1 MFRLRFDAGYDLNR
15 PDRAEFFYAE
25 WHNLSVAPHGINGDG
40 VFFDPR
46 ARGPAKLPG
55 NVNYQ
60 GYSAYLEYAFGDR
73 LSVFGEVPYRTINFK
88 HLEDEPVPEGGSNNP
103 NGFSDLQFGFKAALV
118 ACPDRYL
125 TFQFRTYVPTGDPGQ
140 GLGTGHVSLEPGL
153 LFYQRFTD
161 RLVGQ
166 AQIMDWIP
174 IDGGSEAGNVLNYGA
189 GLAYDVYQRGN
200 LRITPVAEFIGWTI
214 LHGFESTNGVVNAT
228 APPGV
233 VLPAVGGVENAS
245 GATIVNGKIG
255 VRTYFGRGNDVY
267 IGWGHALTGSRWY
280 QDIVR
285 VEYRRTF

>member
-25 WHNLSVAPHGINGDG
+25 WHNLGVVPHGINGDG

-46 ARGPAKLPG
+46 ARGPNRLPG

-60 GYSAYLEYAFGDR
+60 GVSAYLEYAFGDR

-88 HLEDEPVPEGGSNNP
+88 HLDEDTPPGDNNP
-103 NGFSDLQFGFKAALV
+103 NGFSDLIFGFKAALL
-118 ACPDRYL
+118 ASPDQYL
-125 TFQFRTYVPTGDPGQ
+125 TFQFRTYVPTGDADR

-153 LFYQRFTD
+153 LFYQRLD
-161 RLVGQ
+161 ERLVLQ

-174 IDGGSEAGNVLNYGA
+174 IDGGSAAGNVLSYGA
-189 GLAYDVYQRGN
+189 GVAYDVVQRGN
-200 LRITPVAEFIGWTI
+200 LRVTPVAEFVGWTV
-214 LHGFESTNGVVNAT
+214 LHGFESTNGTVIAT

-233 VLPAVGGVENAS
+233 VLPTEGGVENAS

-255 VRTYFGRGNDVY
+255 VRTYFGRGSDVY

-280 QDIVR
+280 QDILR
-285 VEYRRTF
+285 IEYRRSF